1 MEENDATILFGLKL
15 KNISKDQAELVHGW
29 VSQGGSY
36 VDNKS
41 IPKIDRKRVLKGDNE
56 YTVADA
62 GGNIPAAITVG
73 AYTSRHTHT
82 NKITKQSV
90 TLQTT
95 EENAAI
101 FPAWVLSSMK
111 R

>member
-1 MEENDATILFGLKL
+1 MVYKDASYWKNHAWFHDAQSTFSHKYQSKFWVSLPKIRMEENDATILFGLKL

-56 YTVADA
+56 IHR
-62 GGNIPAAITVG
+62 G
-73 AYTSRHTHT
+73 
-82 NKITKQSV
+82 
-90 TLQTT
+90 
-95 EENAAI
+95 
-101 FPAWVLSSMK
+101 
-111 R
+111 